1 MGRLESGDAA
11 PRTVFTGSD
20 DPASRGW
27 SYETYLAAKSE
38 ANRAMGAC
46 GLTSINGTVCPLGG
60 MSARS
65 TGWVSCWPLSASEPS
80 CACASASEATGGMH
94 ELPTLRPHPD
104 GYRSLRAGR
113 WRSVRLHSSNGVS
126 IAMMIIVPLV
136 MAAMML
142 VAVIVIGTLT
152 FAGSVAGLAV
162 GAAARSAD
170 RRTVRTIVMLGG
182 AFGFCY
188 AWLAIG
194 AIRESGAEYLITIMI
209 KIAVCMLAA
218 SLILLVQA
226 GCLKL
231 IAVRQTR
238 GGDGTAASPVAV
250 AWIGMATGFAVL
262 LAIEYATTGY
272 VFPID
277 IVECAR
283 FASFQKYGPLFDGS
297 DFLYCIDASR

>member
-1 MGRLESGDAA
+1 M
-11 PRTVFTGSD
+11 V
-20 DPASRGW
+20 
-27 SYETYLAAKSE
+27 
-38 ANRAMGAC
+38 
-46 GLTSINGTVCPLGG
+46 
-60 MSARS
+60 
-65 TGWVSCWPLSASEPS
+65 
-80 CACASASEATGGMH
+80 
-94 ELPTLRPHPD
+94 
-104 GYRSLRAGR
+104 
-113 WRSVRLHSSNGVS
+113 
-126 IAMMIIVPLV
+126 IIIPLV

-152 FAGSVAGLAV
+152 FAGSVTGLAV
-162 GAAARSAD
+162 GAAARAAD

-182 AFGFCY
+182 GFGFCY

-262 LAIEYATTGY
+262 LAIEYAATGY
-272 VFPID
+272 VFPVD
-277 IVECAR
+277 IVECGR